1 MPIVRYAILVVL
13 SHIII
18 TGVHGIARREDVLEE
33 DWLIWHIQDCCYRNK
48 IIYYPTTKTFFD
60 AKVEDIQL

>member
-18 TGVHGIARREDVLEE
+18 TGVHGIA
-33 DWLIWHIQDCCYRNK
+33 HQ
-48 IIYYPTTKTFFD
+48 
-60 AKVEDIQL
+60 QLGVSISDLQTAYVFLATLAAPIAAAIMLF